1 VGMVCG
7 AQFKISRR
15 LSLFAPEDSYWQRT
29 LKHKVLL
36 KNGMT

>member
-1 VGMVCG
+1 MGVVCG

-15 LSLFAPEDSYWQRT
+15 LSRFAPEESYWHRA